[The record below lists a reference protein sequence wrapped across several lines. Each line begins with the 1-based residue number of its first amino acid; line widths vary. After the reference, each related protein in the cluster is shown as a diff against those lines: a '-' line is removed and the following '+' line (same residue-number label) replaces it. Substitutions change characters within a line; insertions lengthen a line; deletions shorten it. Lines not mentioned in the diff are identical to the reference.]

1 MKKVVILGATGS
13 IGSSSL
19 SIIRQ
24 FPEQFCL
31 WGISAHTNSE
41 GLAAIAAE
49 FNPPFVVLANESRV
63 SVFRERIPSYQG
75 EVLVGEAGLC
85 ALASSGDAD
94 IVIAGIVGVAG
105 LRPVEAALRAGRRVL
120 LANKE
125 SLVCAGEQL
134 TSIAKSFGGTLLPID
149 SEHSAIFQLL
159 EGRSDDDLSSI
170 TLTASGG
177 PFWQKDRAFLAA
189 VTPEQ
194 AVKHPRW
201 SMGAK
206 ISIDSA
212 TLVNKALELIE
223 AAWLFNLSEDRIGI
237 VIHPESIIHSL
248 VSFQDG
254 TQFAHLSVPDM
265 CGPIG
270 YAMAYPGDRLRGVM
284 KPLRLEEVGALTFA
298 PIDTERFP
306 APALARD
313 CLRSGG
319 NASAVFNIVNEGAVA
334 LFTRGLL
341 RFVDI
346 VPLIERGVARFFG
359 AAAPSVDEIIDLT
372 GRLLAW
378 VEEEG
383 ARHSGGALS

>member
-1 MKKVVILGATGS
+1 MKKVVILGGTGS

-31 WGISAHTNSE
+31 LGISAHTNSE
-41 GLAAIAAE
+41 GLAGIAGE
-49 FNPPFVVLANESRV
+49 FNPPFVALANESRV
-63 SVFRERIPSYQG
+63 SVFRERLPSYQG
-75 EVLVGEAGLC
+75 EILVGEAGLC
-85 ALASSGDAD
+85 ELASSGDAD

-134 TSIAKSFGGTLLPID
+134 TTIAKTCGGTLLPID

-159 EGRSDDDLSSI
+159 EGRTEGEIASI

-177 PFWQKDRAFLAA
+177 PFWQKDRQFLAG

-194 AVKHPRW
+194 AVRHPRW

-223 AAWLFNLSEDRIGI
+223 AAWFFNLTEDRIGI

-254 TQFAHLSVPDM
+254 TQFAQLSVPDM

-270 YAMAYPGDRLRGVM
+270 YAMAYPGHRLRGVM
-284 KPLRLEEVGALTFA
+284 KPLRLEEIGALTFA
-298 PIDTERFP
+298 PIDNERFP

-334 LFTRGLL
+334 LFTKGLL

-346 VPLIERGVARFFG
+346 VPLIERAVARFFEPS
-359 AAAPSVDEIIDLT
+359 APSVEEIIYLT
-372 GRLLAW
+372 RRLLAW
-378 VEEEG
+378 VEKEG
-383 ARHSGGALS
+383 PRHSGVSLS

>member
-1 MKKVVILGATGS
+1 MKKVIILGATGS

-31 WGISAHTNSE
+31 LGISAHTNSE
-41 GLAAIAAE
+41 GLAGIAGE
-49 FNPPFVVLANESRV
+49 FNPPFVALADESRV
-63 SVFRERIPSYQG
+63 SVFRERFPSYQG
-75 EVLVGEAGLC
+75 EILVGEAGLC
-85 ALASSGDAD
+85 ELASSGDAD

-134 TSIAKSFGGTLLPID
+134 TSIAKTCGGALLPID

-159 EGRSDDDLSSI
+159 EGRTEGDLASI

-177 PFWQKDRAFLAA
+177 PFWQKDRQFLAG

-194 AVKHPRW
+194 AVRHPRW

-206 ISIDSA
+206 ISVDSA

-223 AAWLFNLSEDRIGI
+223 AAWLFNLTEDRIGI

-254 TQFAHLSVPDM
+254 TQFAQLSVPDM

-270 YAMAYPGDRLRGVM
+270 YAMAYPGHRLRGVM
-284 KPLRLEEVGALTFA
+284 KPLRLEEIGALTFA
-298 PIDTERFP
+298 PIDNERFP

-334 LFTRGLL
+334 LFTKGLL

-346 VPLIERGVARFFG
+346 LPLIERGVARFFEPS
-359 AAAPSVDEIIDLT
+359 APSVEEIIDLT
-372 GRLLAW
+372 RRSLAW

-383 ARHSGGALS
+383 ARHSGVSLS

>member
-1 MKKVVILGATGS
+1 MRKVVVLGATGS
-13 IGSSSL
+13 IGSSTL

-24 FPEQFCL
+24 FPEKFSL
-31 WGISAHTNSE
+31 LGVSAHTNAE
-41 GLAAIAAE
+41 GLAAIAHE
-49 FNPPFVVLANESRV
+49 FNPSVVVLGNDSRV
-63 SVFRERIPSYQG
+63 EVFRERFPSFEG
-75 EVLVGEAGLC
+75 EILSGEAGLC
-85 ALASSGDAD
+85 ALASSGEAD
-94 IVIAGIVGVAG
+94 VIIAGIVGVAG
-105 LRPVEAALRAGRRVL
+105 LRPVEAALRAGRCVL

-134 TSIAKSFGGTLLPID
+134 TQLAKTYGGTLLPID

-159 EGRSDDDLSSI
+159 EGRCEDDLASI

-177 PFWQKDRAFLAA
+177 PFWQKDWEFLAG

-194 AVKHPRW
+194 AVRHPRW

-223 AAWLFNLSEDRIGI
+223 AAWFFNLTEDRIGI
-237 VIHPESIIHSL
+237 VIHPESIVHSL
-248 VSFQDG
+248 VSFHDG

-270 YAMAYPGDRLRGVM
+270 YAMAYPERRLRGVM
-284 KPLRLEEVGALTFA
+284 KPLRLEEIGALTFA
-298 PIDTERFP
+298 PIDAERFP
-306 APALARD
+306 APELARD

-319 NASAVFNIVNEGAVA
+319 NASAVFSIVNEGAVA
-334 LFTRGLL
+334 LFTRGRL

-346 VPLIERGVARFFG
+346 VPLIERGVARFFQS
-359 AAAPSVDEIIDLT
+359 AAPTVEEIIPLT
-372 GRLLAW
+372 SLLLAW
-378 VEEEG
+378 VEEQG
-383 ARHSGGALS
+383 VQR